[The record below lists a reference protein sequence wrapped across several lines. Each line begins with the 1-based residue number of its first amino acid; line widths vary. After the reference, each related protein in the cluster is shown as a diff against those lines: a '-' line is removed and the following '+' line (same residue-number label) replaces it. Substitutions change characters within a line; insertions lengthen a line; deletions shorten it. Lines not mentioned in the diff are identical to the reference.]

1 MLALCMLPLTVF
13 WGAFTWILFVFVL
26 YSSFAS
32 PTHRATRIV
41 QSQASRRPSVG
52 PDRSSASGPEAQPS
66 QGPPAASQA
75 ASAHPRPRADRGRIL
90 RGPQE
95 SSLRPQPRILQDQAT
110 SKGNF

>member
-1 MLALCMLPLTVF
+1 MLSFCKLSLSFLVIFYVDPICICPVF
-13 WGAFTWILFVFVL
+13 F
-26 YSSFAS
+26 FAS

-41 QSQASRRPSVG
+41 QPQASRRPSVG
-52 PDRSSASGPEAQPS
+52 PDRSSAPGPEAQPS